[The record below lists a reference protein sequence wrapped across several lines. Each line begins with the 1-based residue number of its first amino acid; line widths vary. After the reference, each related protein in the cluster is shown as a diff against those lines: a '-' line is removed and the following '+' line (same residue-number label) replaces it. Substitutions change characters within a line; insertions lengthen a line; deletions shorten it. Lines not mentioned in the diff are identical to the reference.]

1 MISRIRR
8 PFVLLLAALLAA
20 SASLAGAAA
29 AAQAVPGPALSSL
42 TISTGTLDPGFS
54 PSVTSYS
61 VTVPSTVTS
70 FSFTPTAAD
79 ASFSLSAWDGNATIT
94 PTSGSPVATTLRQG
108 MNMFVVTV
116 TDPSEL
122 SVQYTIAVTREAPP
136 APAYDPRLSSL
147 TVSEG
152 ALSPTFDPAVTSYSV
167 EVPYTTSSIT
177 VAATSTDAVSITNPS
192 RPMTGGTTFLQV
204 GGNLVQVTVTAV
216 DGTTTRTYDL
226 SIVRGD
232 PPTADVDLDGLQVSV
247 GTLVP
252 EFNPNVTSYT
262 VSVPYAV
269 RTMQITASVADDAN
283 TFSINNVP
291 MANGVP
297 SDVTVNYNGGSGYS
311 IRVVAPNQ
319 VEKSYSVQI
328 TREPP
333 SENADLTALS
343 ISEGTLSPV
352 FDNAGTA
359 YTAEVPYL
367 TTSVTVTGV
376 LDDTTAILRV
386 NNVDTASGV
395 ASAPVTLAVGD
406 NDIVVAATAEDGVT
420 VTSRTITVTR
430 AAPNLDLDALSVT
443 DQTLTPAFDPA
454 VTAYTLQVPYL
465 TTSVEVAAAAVEGDW
480 DVTID
485 GFATSSRD
493 VSLAVGVTNV
503 VVTVTA
509 LYGESRDYTIAVTRE
524 PAAAPIAAFDL
535 GFGAGDVAAGS
546 PFEVTGENLL
556 PGTTATVTMYSTPVQ
571 LATALVPSSRTV
583 VISTQLPASVPA
595 GAHRLVFEATAED
608 GSPVSVTAWFTVL
621 RNGTIGAVSL
631 TGPLA
636 YSEAALAATGAE
648 SSDGLALA
656 AVLVM
661 LGGVLLVRMSA
672 RRRRVQ
678 A

>member
-1 MISRIRR
+1 MIARIRR

-29 AAQAVPGPALSSL
+29 AAQAVPGPSLSSL
-42 TISTGTLDPGFS
+42 TISAGTLDPGFS

-61 VTVPSTVTS
+61 ATVPSTVTS

-79 ASFSLSAWDGNATIT
+79 ASFTLSAWDGNTTVA
-94 PTSGSPVATTLRQG
+94 PTSGAPVATTLRLG
-108 MNMFVVTV
+108 MNILTVTV
-116 TDPSEL
+116 TDPSEF
-122 SVQYTIAVTREAPP
+122 STQYVLMITREAPP
-136 APAYDPRLSSL
+136 APAYDPRLVSL
-147 TVSEG
+147 AVSEG
-152 ALSPTFDPAVTSYSV
+152 TLSPTFDPAVTSYSV
-167 EVPYTTSSIT
+167 EVPYATSSIT
-177 VAATSTDAVSITNPS
+177 VAAASTDAVSISNPS

-232 PPTADVDLDGLQVSV
+232 APTADVDLDSLEVSV
-247 GTLVP
+247 GTLTP
-252 EFNPNVTSYT
+252 EFDPAVTSYT

-269 RTMQITASVADDAN
+269 RSMQLTASVADDAN
-283 TFSINNVP
+283 TLSLNNAP
-291 MANGVP
+291 MTDGVP

-319 VEKSYSVQI
+319 AEKSYSVQI

-352 FDNAGTA
+352 FDNAETD

-367 TTSVTVTGV
+367 TTSLSVTGV
-376 LDDTTAILRV
+376 LEDTTAILRV

-443 DQTLTPAFDPA
+443 DRALTPAFDPA

-480 DVTID
+480 DVTIAGVAD
-485 GFATSSRD
+485 SSREI
-493 VSLAVGVTNV
+493 SLPVGVTNV

-509 LYGESRDYTIAVTRE
+509 LYGESRDYTIVVTRE
-524 PAAAPIAAFDL
+524 PAAAPLAAFDL
-535 GFGAGDVAAGS
+535 GFRAGDVAAGA

-556 PGTTATVTMYSTPVQ
+556 PGTIATVTMYSTPVQ
-571 LATALVPSSRTV
+571 LATALVPSSGTV

-608 GSPVSVTAWFTVL
+608 GSPVSLTAWFTVL
-621 RNGTIGAVSL
+621 RNGTVGAVSL

-672 RRRRVQ
+672 RRRR
-678 A
+678 AHA